1 MRKTTLYIPEALKA
15 RLERAARDRNVSEAA
30 IVRAALDAY
39 TREEAPPRPTLPLLD
54 SVGEPDLAERVDEIL
69 AAGFGR
75 T

>member
-1 MRKTTLYIPEALKA
+1 MRKTTLYIPEALKV

-30 IVRAALDAY
+30 IVGVALDAY
-39 TREEAPPRPTLPLLD
+39 TREQAPPRPALPLCD
-54 SVGEPDLAERVDEIL
+54 SVGDPDLAERVDEIL